1 MQSDVIILGMPIYL
15 GNIVGVM
22 QSFLERLLYPL
33 TSYDL
38 KKPSN
43 FTGKINYGLIYSM
56 NGPAIWSFFKGYR
69 YLYKNVKAEM
79 KRLNGKSETLVVT
92 DTLQYS
98 DYSKY
103 QSAIF
108 DEEKKRKRKK
118 SVFPKDCKK
127 AYEMGRRLASQ
138 GAE

>member
-1 MQSDVIILGMPIYL
+1 
-15 GNIVGVM
+15 
-22 QSFLERLLYPL
+22 
-33 TSYDL
+33 
-38 KKPSN
+38 
-43 FTGKINYGLIYSM
+43 M
-56 NGPAIWSFFKGYR
+56 NGPAIWSFLKGYR

-108 DEEKKRKRKK
+108 NEDKKRKRKK
-118 SVFPKDCKK
+118 DVFPKDCQK
-127 AYEMGRRLASQ
+127 AYEMGRRLAAGSV
-138 GAE
+138 